1 MLSAPSPPR
10 MSARRNPFTPAPADP
25 GTTMRI
31 ELDVFGSDNA
41 ATLARLF
48 RAGEALTGKDAD
60 PTPTH
65 ASG

>member
-1 MLSAPSPPR
+1 ME
-10 MSARRNPFTPAPADP
+10 DP
-25 GTTMRI
+25 GTPMRI

-48 RAGEALTGKDAD
+48 RAGEALAGKDAD
-60 PTPTH
+60 PSPPR

>member
-1 MLSAPSPPR
+1 ME
-10 MSARRNPFTPAPADP
+10 DP
-25 GTTMRI
+25 GTPMRI

-60 PTPTH
+60 PTSPH